1 MFYHRLPQ
9 VSTFLLMYRA
19 HCQRIL
25 DAIVR
30 ANFDE
35 VHTLVYHFWQQI
47 PPHLLACLATN
58 VLGNLLSIGDVR
70 LYRTIIKLLSITFQ
84 QSLSE
89 A

>member
-1 MFYHRLPQ
+1 
-9 VSTFLLMYRA
+9 MYRA

-47 PPHLLACLATN
+47 PHHLMPVLASNLLINLLAICD
-58 VLGNLLSIGDVR
+58 IR
-70 LYRTIIKLLSITFQ
+70 LYRTIIKLISVTLAQPLTDT
-84 QSLSE
+84 
-89 A
+89 